1 MIHDLILSIKWVPA
15 KTYQCRTWASP
26 EESVPE
32 LAAAQPA
39 HLPKGN
45 PCKRGRVR
53 QRNIHFLGTLV
64 NMTSLLDLI
73 HPEVYCG
80 LRVTTLK
87 PTVYKN
93 QEKGMVKNQLQW
105 FSFTCKACLFKS
117 LRNAKFYTAKLVF
130 CMKASEYISF
140 LILLNYIFFHTKA
153 HSVNL

>member
-1 MIHDLILSIKWVPA
+1 MSTCQNIPMQNLSKSWRISTWTSCSTARTPA
-15 KTYQCRTWASP
+15 QGQSLQTWKSKTEKHP
-26 EESVPE
+26 F
-32 LAAAQPA
+32 L
-39 HLPKGN
+39 GN
-45 PCKRGRVR
+45 PC
-53 QRNIHFLGTLV
+53 QHDQF
-64 NMTSLLDLI
+64 SLLDLI